1 MYAHGLYF
9 CCCIFCFLWN
19 RFKIFCIICAYRR
32 AECNICCYFCD
43 VCPCVVFL
51 LLHIL
56 FSAEQVQG
64 FLHNLCL
71 QGGNCNICF
80 CFCMSMGCI
89 YFATFFFPVEQ
100 VFVPLYL
107 CLQGC
112 YVCTCISLL
121 SNIYFK
127 AYVSNYKMI
136 WVFFV
141 PWFWAPLGFYFIL
154 FLWVSLL
161 ACMAVGN
168 DFLMSFLSFFL

>member
-1 MYAHGLYF
+1 MYVHELYF
-9 CCCIFCFLWN
+9 CCCIFCFLQN
-19 RFKIFCIICAYRR
+19 RFRIFRKICAYRR

-43 VCPCVVFL
+43 VCPWAVFL

-56 FSAEQVQG
+56 FFAEQLQD

-80 CFCMSMGCI
+80 CFCIVCPWAVFILLHILFS
-89 YFATFFFPVEQ
+89 AEQ

-112 YVCTCISLL
+112 YVYTCISLL

-141 PWFWAPLGFYFIL
+141 P
-154 FLWVSLL
+154 
-161 ACMAVGN
+161 
-168 DFLMSFLSFFL
+168 